1 MSKRKT
7 VKKSEMV
14 YKDEG
19 EEYAYV
25 LAEKGNC
32 RFECRLVDGTLCM
45 AKAKGSLIKG
55 PKKNKILKEDLVLLQ
70 LDMCTTERKFYIIH
84 KYDSDQIRLLKK
96 CKEIPDTFMC
106 EEKESEIIFENEEED
121 KKEEIIFDD
130 I

>member
-7 VKKSEMV
+7 TKKSEMV

-84 KYDSDQIRLLKK
+84 KYDSDQVRLLRKRG
-96 CKEIPDTFMC
+96 EIPDTLMS
-106 EEKESEIIFENEEED
+106 EDKESEIVFENEED